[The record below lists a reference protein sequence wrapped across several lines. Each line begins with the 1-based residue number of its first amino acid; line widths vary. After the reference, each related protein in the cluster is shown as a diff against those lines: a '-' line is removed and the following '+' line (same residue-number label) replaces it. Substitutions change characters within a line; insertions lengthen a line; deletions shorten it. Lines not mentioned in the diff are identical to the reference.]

1 MDSICLHRES
11 LVYFFF
17 LSPFFFFLFSFFL
30 TLICIFFFSFVFNY
44 RSQTTSEPKEILP
57 PLSTLSILLHPTP
70 QHNLS
75 EIQRESTESMNNHH
89 TPIMPHHTNNTP
101 VAHDKYNNVGEDP
114 KQQQQQPLR
123 ANSPLFPASH
133 PHISGQLNSPDHR
146 PPQNNGVH
154 STQRAIAPDMRLPSI
169 KHFENITNIPQSS
182 SSVKQ
187 HQAYPSQSQPA
198 NMQHIQSQPPVYNTS
213 KSVSNG
219 IRNSPPIQ
227 YSNTYN
233 HQDLLSQPSHLTQ
246 NSSMWTRPQTIPH
259 SPSQQSL
266 SPVISDTS
274 TQKAPVYQQT
284 LEKQQPVRFVT
295 NSYSQDYQ
303 NGGSFTKD
311 NTESNINTQIADK
324 ALSDM
329 QKVN

>member
-30 TLICIFFFSFVFNY
+30 TLICIFFFFSFVFNY

-198 NMQHIQSQPPVYNTS
+198 NMQHIQSQP
-213 KSVSNG
+213 
-219 IRNSPPIQ
+219 Q
-227 YSNTYN
+227 
-233 HQDLLSQPSHLTQ
+233 
-246 NSSMWTRPQTIPH
+246 SSRFAFTTI
-259 SPSQQSL
+259 
-266 SPVISDTS
+266 T
-274 TQKAPVYQQT
+274 
-284 LEKQQPVRFVT
+284 
-295 NSYSQDYQ
+295 SYSKFFNVDETP
-303 NGGSFTKD
+303 NNSTFSFT
-311 NTESNINTQIADK
+311 TISITCYF
-324 ALSDM
+324 
-329 QKVN
+329 